1 MPKSRVSTKLRF
13 LFYLNERFLLSDFFN
28 SGLSQQQFLEQ
39 YWQKKPLLIRQAFPG
54 FESPV
59 TPEELAG
66 LACESEIESRLI
78 EEQAQGGTAWQ
89 VRCGPL
95 SEDMFAGLPAT
106 HWTMLVQDV
115 DKHLPELQY
124 LLDPFR
130 FIPDWRRDD
139 LMISY
144 APEHGSVGP
153 HTDGYDVFLLQAMG
167 ERRWQ
172 VGDQPIVQPKLI
184 DGLDV
189 QILAEF
195 LPNQTWDLQPGD
207 MLYLPPHF
215 AHHGVA
221 LNDCMTFS
229 IGFRA
234 PTRVDMLDAVIN
246 SMLEQDLG
254 KKRYQDPGLLL
265 SRHNAEI
272 DSQALAR
279 VKQMLHQ
286 AIDEA
291 EPVLASALGK
301 FVTDTKP
308 SLSALAAEASTDLP
322 TIDELNSCF
331 EEEGVLQRNHYYR
344 LAWSADEQGG
354 QLFMAGESYKV
365 DKQAISLLTLLTE
378 QTILTNTDWQKLRKN
393 ESAALLLCQLVAEGG
408 WFLQLD

>member
-1 MPKSRVSTKLRF
+1 M
-13 LFYLNERFLLSDFFN
+13 SDFFN

-78 EEQAQGGTAWQ
+78 EEQGQDGASWK
-89 VRCGPL
+89 VSCGPL
-95 SEDMFAGLPAT
+95 SEEIFATLPES

-144 APEHGSVGP
+144 APESGSVGP

-167 ERRWQ
+167 MRRWQ
-172 VGDQPIVQPKLI
+172 IADQPVAHPTLI
-184 DGLDV
+184 DDLEL

-195 LPNQTWDLQPGD
+195 VADQTWELKPGD

-221 LNDCMTFS
+221 INDCMTFS

-234 PTRVDMLDAVIN
+234 PTRVDMLDAVVN
-246 SMLEQDLG
+246 TLLEHELG
-254 KKRYQDPGLLL
+254 KERYQDPDLLL
-265 SRHNAEI
+265 SKHSAEI
-272 DSQALAR
+272 DAQALLR

-286 AIDEA
+286 AIDGA
-291 EPVLASALGK
+291 EPVLVNALGK
-301 FVTDTKP
+301 LVTDTKP
-308 SLSALAAEASTDLP
+308 GLSALAAEASTDLP
-322 TIDELNSCF
+322 TIHQLNSHF
-331 EEEGVLQRNHYYR
+331 DEGGVLERNLYYR
-344 LAWSADEQGG
+344 FAWTAIDQGG
-354 QLFMAGESYKV
+354 LLFMAGEAYHV
-365 DKQAISLLTLLTE
+365 DAQGVSLLSLLTE
-378 QTILTNTDWQKLRKN
+378 QSRLITPDWQQLKKN
-393 ESAALLLCQLVAEGG
+393 ESVAQLLCQLIAEGG
-408 WFLQLD
+408 WFWQLD